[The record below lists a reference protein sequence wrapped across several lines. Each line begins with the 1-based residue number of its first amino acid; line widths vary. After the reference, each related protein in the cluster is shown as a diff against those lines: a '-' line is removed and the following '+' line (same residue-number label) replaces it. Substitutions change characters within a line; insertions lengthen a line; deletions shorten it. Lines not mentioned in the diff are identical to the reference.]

1 MLCKKAMF
9 NEDDLCLVSS
19 YQSTDA
25 SGKNVPKT
33 VILSEEDE
41 KWNELRH
48 KHIAEWWARFL
59 QVF

>member
-1 MLCKKAMF
+1 MF